1 MNFGRK
7 VVLSVGVMA
16 AAVLGTVDASA
27 CLRAMESPAER
38 PDKPDAPHL
47 VAQAE
52 KALDANKL
60 AVATA
65 SMLKTFPAIRVAQ
78 KPAHVARKDEV
89 GHLENRAL
97 RIVALASVR
106 SAGAFGVSS
115 GAPEAKKKANLE
127 WAVAVLRKL
136 NAARAGDASLQAD
149 LGEALAKSPA
159 TQKEALEILGKLAN
173 DDLIGSPQAYAALAK
188 LRAANGENE
197 KSAEAVKRCEGM
209 TSTPSICQPGSAK
222 PATPPAVPANVKTP
236 PRVEPPN
243 RA

>member
-52 KALDANKL
+52 KSLDANKL

-65 SMLKTFPAIRVAQ
+65 SMLKTFPALRVALT
-78 KPAHVARKDEV
+78 RKDEV

-106 SAGAFGVSS
+106 SDGAFGVSS

-127 WAVAVLRKL
+127 WSVAVLRKL

-159 TQKEALEILGKLAN
+159 TQKEALEILGKLAS

-209 TSTPSICQPGSAK
+209 TSTPAICQPGSAK
-222 PATPPAVPANVKTP
+222 PATPPAVPANLKTP
-236 PRVEPPN
+236 ARVDPPN